1 MSKKINACG
10 GSPLNSFK
18 QYLESKELSKST
30 ITHYNT
36 YVLDFISW
44 LDKDNTEIENT
55 TTKELT
61 AYLQKLQK
69 QGLQNKTKAIR
80 INCLKHYFNWQ
91 IQCNKRNDN
100 PAKHIKIRGT
110 KTKKLHD
117 IFTLQQ
123 LEKLYND
130 YTIPSEDDKR
140 NNRNWW
146 QEHLLT
152 RKRNKVALG
161 LLIYQGLTTAEID
174 KLTEN
179 DLQLREG
186 KVFIKGSKKSN
197 ERTLELK
204 SHQIM
209 EVMEYQLKTRLELL
223 KIAQKET
230 NQLFISKGKNIQSNN
245 NWKRLSQVIKEQNPK
260 FTNFKQVRASVIT
273 HWLGMYN
280 LRQVQYMAGHKYVSS
295 TESYLVNRLEDLQS
309 DIDKYHPML

>member
-1 MSKKINACG
+1 MH
-10 GSPLNSFK
+10 SFK
-18 QYLESKELSKST
+18 QYLESKALSKST
-30 ITHYNT
+30 ITHYNS
-36 YVLDFISW
+36 YVLDFINW
-44 LDKDNTEIENT
+44 LDTGNTALENST
-55 TTKELT
+55 TIELT
-61 AYLQKLQK
+61 AYLLKLQK

-91 IQCNKRNDN
+91 IQCNKRSDN
-100 PAKHIKIRGT
+100 PAKQIKIQGT

-117 IFTLQQ
+117 VFTLEQ

-130 YTIPSEDDKR
+130 YTIPSKDDTR

-174 KLTEN
+174 RLTEN

-186 KVFIKGSKKSN
+186 KIVIKGGRKSN

-209 EVMEYQLKTRLELL
+209 DLMEYQLKTRLELL
-223 KIAQKET
+223 KIAQKQT

-245 NWKRLSQVIKEQNPK
+245 NWKRLSQVIREQKPK

-309 DIDKYHPML
+309 DIDKYHPMI

>member
-1 MSKKINACG
+1 M
-10 GSPLNSFK
+10 NSFK
-18 QYLESKELSKST
+18 QYLESRELSKST

-44 LDKDNTEIENT
+44 LDKDNTEVENT

-61 AYLQKLQK
+61 AYLLKLQK

-117 IFTLQQ
+117 VFTIIE

-130 YTIPSEDDKR
+130 YVIPSEDDKR

-186 KVFIKGSKKSN
+186 KVLIKGSKKSN
-197 ERTLELK
+197 ERTLE
-204 SHQIM
+204 Q
-209 EVMEYQLKTRLELL
+209 
-223 KIAQKET
+223 
-230 NQLFISKGKNIQSNN
+230 
-245 NWKRLSQVIKEQNPK
+245 QNPK

-273 HWLGMYN
+273 HWLGIYN

>member
-1 MSKKINACG
+1 MVAGTNK
-10 GSPLNSFK
+10 
-18 QYLESKELSKST
+18 YLST
-30 ITHYNT
+30 FRPPAGPTGIR
-36 YVLDFISW
+36 
-44 LDKDNTEIENT
+44 NT
-55 TTKELT
+55 TGKRAKELT
-61 AYLQKLQK
+61 GYLHKLQG

-80 INCLKHYFNWQ
+80 LNCLKHFFNWQ

-117 IFTLQQ
+117 IFSLAE

-130 YTIPSEDDKR
+130 YKVPDENDKR
-140 NNRNWW
+140 NKRNWW

-152 RKRNKVALG
+152 RKRSKVALG
-161 LLIYQGLTTAEID
+161 LLVYQGLTTAEID
-174 KLTEN
+174 RMTER
-179 DLQLREG
+179 DLHLREG
-186 KVFIKGSKKSN
+186 KIFIKGAKKSN

-204 SHQIM
+204 PHQIM
-209 EVMEYQLKTRLELL
+209 DLMEYTLQVRQQLLQLSGKTTE
-223 KIAQKET
+223 
-230 NQLFISKGKNIQSNN
+230 QLFVSKGKSLQSNN
-245 NWKRLSQVIKEQNPK
+245 NWKRLSQVIREDNKK

-273 HWLGMYN
+273 HWLGIYN

>member
-1 MSKKINACG
+1 M
-10 GSPLNSFK
+10 NSFK
-18 QYLESKELSKST
+18 QYLESRELSKST

-61 AYLQKLQK
+61 AYLLKLQK

-91 IQCNKRNDN
+91 IQCDKRNDN

-186 KVFIKGSKKSN
+186 KIFIKGSKKSN

-209 EVMEYQLKTRLELL
+209 DLMEYQLKTRLELL
-223 KIAQKET
+223 KIAQKQT

-245 NWKRLSQVIKEQNPK
+245 NWKRLSQVIKENNKK

>member
-1 MSKKINACG
+1 METFKK
-10 GSPLNSFK
+10 
-18 QYLESKELSKST
+18 YLESIALSKST

-44 LDKDNTEIENT
+44 LDKDHTEIENV

-91 IQCNKRNDN
+91 IQYNKRNDN
-100 PAKHIKIRGT
+100 PAKHIKIRGS

-117 IFTLQQ
+117 IFTITE

-186 KVFIKGSKKSN
+186 KLFIKGSKKSN

-209 EVMEYQLKTRLELL
+209 EVMEYQLKTRLALL

-230 NQLFISKGKNIQSNN
+230 NQLFISKGKNTHSNN
-245 NWKRLSQVIKEQNPK
+245 NWKRLSQVIKAQTPK
-260 FTNFKQVRASVIT
+260 FINFKQVRASVIT

-280 LRQVQYMAGHKYVSS
+280 LRQVQYMVGHKYVSS
-295 TESYLVNRLEDLQS
+295 TESYLVNRLEDLQN
-309 DIDKYHPML
+309 DIDKYHPIR

>member
-1 MSKKINACG
+1 MQTFRN
-10 GSPLNSFK
+10 
-18 QYLESKELSKST
+18 YLESRALSKST
-30 ITHYNT
+30 IAHYNT

-44 LDKDNTEIENT
+44 LDKDNTEIENV

-91 IQCNKRNDN
+91 LQCSKRNDN
-100 PAKHIKIRGT
+100 PAKHIKIRGA

-117 IFTLQQ
+117 IFTITE

-130 YTIPSEDDKR
+130 YQIPNDND
-140 NNRNWW
+140 
-146 QEHLLT
+146 T
-152 RKRNKVALG
+152 RKRNKVSLG

-186 KVFIKGSKKSN
+186 KVCIKGSKKSN

-204 SHQIM
+204 SHQIIGL
-209 EVMEYQLKTRLELL
+209 MEYTLQVRQKLLQISNKT
-223 KIAQKET
+223 T
-230 NQLFISKGKNIQSNN
+230 DQLFISKGKNIQSNN

-280 LRQVQYMAGHKYVSS
+280 LREVQYMAGHKYVSS

>member
-1 MSKKINACG
+1 M
-10 GSPLNSFK
+10 NSFK
-18 QYLESKELSKST
+18 QYLESIELSKST

-44 LDKDNTEIENT
+44 LDKDNTEVENT

-61 AYLQKLQK
+61 GYLQKLAK

-110 KTKKLHD
+110 KTQKLHD
-117 IFTLQQ
+117 VFTLQQ

-130 YTIPSEDDKR
+130 YTIPSEDDTR

-186 KVFIKGSKKSN
+186 KVFIKGGKKSN

-209 EVMEYQLKTRLELL
+209 DIMEYQLKTRLELL
-223 KIAQKET
+223 KITQKET

-280 LRQVQYMAGHKYVSS
+280 LRQVQYLAGHKYVSS

>member
-1 MSKKINACG
+1 MCCCHW
-10 GSPLNSFK
+10 K
-18 QYLESKELSKST
+18 Q
-30 ITHYNT
+30 
-36 YVLDFISW
+36 
-44 LDKDNTEIENT
+44 
-55 TTKELT
+55 
-61 AYLQKLQK
+61 
-69 QGLQNKTKAIR
+69 
-80 INCLKHYFNWQ
+80 
-91 IQCNKRNDN
+91 
-100 PAKHIKIRGT
+100 
-110 KTKKLHD
+110 HD
-117 IFTLQQ
+117 IFTITE

-130 YTIPSEDDKR
+130 YVIPSEDDTR

-186 KVFIKGSKKSN
+186 KLFIKGSKKSN

-209 EVMEYQLKTRLELL
+209 DLMEYTLQVRQKLLQLSNKT
-223 KIAQKET
+223 T
-230 NQLFISKGKNIQSNN
+230 SQLFISKGKNIQSNN
-245 NWKRLSQVIKEQNPK
+245 NWKRFSQVIKEQNPK
-260 FTNFKQVRASVIT
+260 FTNFKQVRASVIS

-295 TESYLVNRLEDLQS
+295 TESYLVNRLEDLQN

>member
-1 MSKKINACG
+1 M
-10 GSPLNSFK
+10 NSFK
-18 QYLESKELSKST
+18 QYLESRELSKST
-30 ITHYNT
+30 IIHYNT

-44 LDKDNTEIENT
+44 LDKDNTEIENV

-61 AYLQKLQK
+61 SYLLKLQK

-130 YTIPSEDDKR
+130 YAIPSEDDKR

-146 QEHLLT
+146 QEQLLT

-161 LLIYQGLTTAEID
+161 LLIYQGMAS
-174 KLTEN
+174 
-179 DLQLREG
+179 
-186 KVFIKGSKKSN
+186 VKSN
-197 ERTLELK
+197 QHT
-204 SHQIM
+204 
-209 EVMEYQLKTRLELL
+209 
-223 KIAQKET
+223 
-230 NQLFISKGKNIQSNN
+230 F
-245 NWKRLSQVIKEQNPK
+245 
-260 FTNFKQVRASVIT
+260 
-273 HWLGMYN
+273 
-280 LRQVQYMAGHKYVSS
+280 
-295 TESYLVNRLEDLQS
+295 
-309 DIDKYHPML
+309 

>member
-1 MSKKINACG
+1 MET
-10 GSPLNSFK
+10 FK
-18 QYLESKELSKST
+18 QYLESKGLSTST
-30 ITHYNT
+30 IVHYNT
-36 YVLDFISW
+36 HLLDFISW
-44 LDKDNTEIENT
+44 LDNDNTAIENT

-61 AYLQKLQK
+61 GYLHKLSK
-69 QGLQNKTKAIR
+69 TGIQNRSKAIR
-80 INCLKHYFNWQ
+80 INSIKHYFNWQ
-91 IQCNKRNDN
+91 IQLGKRNDN

-110 KTKKLHD
+110 QTKKLHD
-117 IFTLQQ
+117 IFTITE

-130 YTIPSEDDKR
+130 YQIPDDNDPR

-146 QEHLLT
+146 QQHLLT

-174 KLTEN
+174 RLTEK
-179 DLQLREG
+179 DIHLREG
-186 KVFIKGSKKSN
+186 TIYIQGGKKSN

-204 SHQIM
+204 SHQILDL
-209 EVMEYQLKTRLELL
+209 MEYQLKTRQDLL
-223 KIAQKET
+223 KIAQKQT

-245 NWKRLSQVIKEQNPK
+245 NWKRLAQVLREHHQK

-273 HWLGMYN
+273 HWLGLYN

-295 TESYLVNRLEDLQS
+295 TESYMINRLEDLQS

>member
-1 MSKKINACG
+1 MSKRINACG
-10 GSPLNSFK
+10 GSPLQTFK
-18 QYLESKELSKST
+18 NYLESRELSKST

-44 LDKDNTEIENT
+44 LDKDNTEIENV

-91 IQCNKRNDN
+91 IQCSKRNDN
-100 PAKHIKIRGT
+100 PAKHIKIRGS

-117 IFTLQQ
+117 IFTITE

-130 YTIPSEDDKR
+130 YTIPSEDDTR

-161 LLIYQGLTTAEID
+161 LLIYQGVTTAEVD
-174 KLTEN
+174 RLTEN

-186 KVFIKGSKKSN
+186 KLFIQGSKKSN

-209 EVMEYQLKTRLELL
+209 DLMEYQLKTRLELL

-245 NWKRLSQVIKEQNPK
+245 NWKRLSQVIKEQNQK

-309 DIDKYHPML
+309 DIDKYHPMI

>member
-1 MSKKINACG
+1 M
-10 GSPLNSFK
+10 NSFK
-18 QYLESKELSKST
+18 QYLESRELSKST

-44 LDKDNTEIENT
+44 LDKDNTEVENT

-61 AYLQKLQK
+61 AYLLKLQK

-117 IFTLQQ
+117 VFTIIE

-130 YTIPSEDDKR
+130 YVIPSEDDKR

-186 KVFIKGSKKSN
+186 KVLIKGSKKSN

-273 HWLGMYN
+273 HWLGIYN

>member
-1 MSKKINACG
+1 M
-10 GSPLNSFK
+10 NSFK
-18 QYLESKELSKST
+18 QYLESRELSKST

-44 LDKDNTEIENT
+44 LDKDNTEIENV

-61 AYLQKLQK
+61 AYLLKLQK

-91 IQCNKRNDN
+91 TQCNKRNDN

-117 IFTLQQ
+117 VFMLPE

>member
-1 MSKKINACG
+1 M
-10 GSPLNSFK
+10 NSFK
-18 QYLESKELSKST
+18 QYLESRELSKST

-44 LDKDNTEIENT
+44 LDKDNTEVENV

-61 AYLQKLQK
+61 AYLLKLQK

-117 IFTLQQ
+117 IFTITE

-174 KLTEN
+174 KLTET

-197 ERTLELK
+197 ERILELK

-209 EVMEYQLKTRLELL
+209 DIMEYQLKTRLELL

>member
-1 MSKKINACG
+1 M
-10 GSPLNSFK
+10 NSFK
-18 QYLESKELSKST
+18 QYLESRELSKST
-30 ITHYNT
+30 IIHYNT

-44 LDKDNTEIENT
+44 LDKDNTEIENV

-61 AYLQKLQK
+61 SYLLKLQK

-91 IQCNKRNDN
+91 IQCSKRNDN
-100 PAKHIKIRGT
+100 PAKHIKIRGS

-117 IFTLQQ
+117 IFTITE

-130 YTIPSEDDKR
+130 YQIPNDNDSR

-146 QEHLLT
+146 QEHVLT

-186 KVFIKGSKKSN
+186 KLFIKGSKKSN

-209 EVMEYQLKTRLELL
+209 DLMEYQLKTRLELL
-223 KIAQKET
+223 KIAQKQT

-245 NWKRLSQVIKEQNPK
+245 NWKRLSQVIKEQTQK

>member
-1 MSKKINACG
+1 M
-10 GSPLNSFK
+10 NSFK
-18 QYLESKELSKST
+18 QYLESRELSKST

-44 LDKDNTEIENT
+44 LDKDNTEIENA

-61 AYLQKLQK
+61 TYLLKLQK

-100 PAKHIKIRGT
+100 PAKHIKIRGS

-117 IFTLQQ
+117 IFTLQE

-130 YTIPSEDDKR
+130 YQIPNDNDPR

-209 EVMEYQLKTRLELL
+209 DLMEYQLKTRLELL
-223 KIAQKET
+223 KIAQKQT